1 MAARGHHLNELRQ
14 AAGLS
19 SCEGFYQA
27 CMTWGWTIARG
38 ESMNRLLF
46 VLWRAL
52 LVGEGVGQDRVTDSV
67 TRVDGSVV
75 DATTGQ
81 ELSGVRVQISLSGA
95 G

>member
-1 MAARGHHLNELRQ
+1 MLQRWISEVQGNHEEAITKSE
-14 AAGLS
+14 
-19 SCEGFYQA
+19 
-27 CMTWGWTIARG
+27 
-38 ESMNRLLF
+38 
-46 VLWRAL
+46 
-52 LVGEGVGQDRVTDSV
+52 DRVTDSV